1 MQRGAH
7 RALAAPNR
15 LGAVAM
21 AQMAVDEFADQRFAD
36 LSEVAEPVGDGANI
50 AKCSRRT
57 RSSSIVCWA

>member
-36 LSEVAEPVGDGANI
+36 LSEVQLSAMQPDREMLETG
-50 AKCSRRT
+50 T